1 MNIEIFSSPGC
12 GKCGHAKEVLFKLTE
27 ELGGDRIHWREVNI
41 LEEIDYAVDL
51 GVMTTP
57 SIAIDG
63 QLIFAGLPSVKKL
76 RIELENRL
84 NADTAQLAN
93 PGLST

>member
-12 GKCGHAKEVLFKLTE
+12 GKCGHAKDVLS
-27 ELGGDRIHWREVNI
+27 ELASEIGGDKIIWREVNI
-41 LEEIDYAVDL
+41 LEEIDYAVEL

-63 QLIFAGLPSVKKL
+63 KLIFAGLPSAKKL
-76 RIELENRL
+76 RIALEQRL
-84 NADTAQLAN
+84 QADAAE
-93 PGLST
+93 

>member
-12 GKCGHAKEVLFKLTE
+12 GKCGHAKVVLS
-27 ELGGDRIHWREVNI
+27 ELANEIGGDKINWREVNI
-41 LEEIDYAVDL
+41 LEEIDYAVEL

-63 QLIFAGLPSVKKL
+63 ELIFLITHKAPPYFDNYTIIIL
-76 RIELENRL
+76 
-84 NADTAQLAN
+84 
-93 PGLST
+93 